1 MKKHTCTTLYL
12 VIFCIIALILR
23 AYHITDKTL
32 WVDELYVF
40 NLANH
45 SSLLTTISQTLTTD
59 LHAPVF
65 FVMVHYW
72 IKLFGTQDSLL
83 LVLPVMFSWLMI
95 ATGWFV
101 CKKLFNTSA
110 AVIYTLLATF
120 NCLEIYYA
128 KELKFYSLLPLLGLL
143 SFYFFSKITEV
154 DTTKTF
160 CKKDALWLAL
170 INLLIIYTFNIGI
183 IFVFIQFLTGL
194 CFVLYKNKTAVKKFV
209 ISFLCTFVL
218 YLPYFYFQINT
229 LKSSKSGICTITD
242 LFYFDFSFIQIL
254 FQNFFTPLLDNLGN
268 NQINYNI
275 FSNIQSLNIAGFL
288 FFILIPLAI
297 SVFGIYKAI
306 ASKNTKNLLLIIWSS
321 VSILAMCILAQLDIV
336 PVLTRYVIIFHA
348 ILIMSVSYVLSLI
361 KNKKALFVTICL
373 IALPFITTLI
383 SPHSP
388 ALGRSSAHSDAAA
401 VLKNAAHIKNT
412 DFVLMPYMG
421 QFLYKYLPDSKYIDF
436 QIDEILFKDNAQF
449 SGKTFINSNN
459 LNDFARTKQP
469 SAVVEEYLSEY
480 LSLMKKGDR
489 LFFVQSYL
497 AYVIRDDIYIEVSN
511 NIDLDAKN
519 LNKTQKAVRF
529 RILYTKMQSDILAV
543 LRKNLKLTHIYN
555 AQSMDL
561 KIYEFE
567 KF

>member
-160 CKKDALWLAL
+160 CKKECTLAGTDKSFDYL
-170 INLLIIYTFNIGI
+170 YLQHRYNICVYPI
-183 IFVFIQFLTGL
+183 LDR
-194 CFVLYKNKTAVKKFV
+194 FVL
-209 ISFLCTFVL
+209 
-218 YLPYFYFQINT
+218 
-229 LKSSKSGICTITD
+229 
-242 LFYFDFSFIQIL
+242 
-254 FQNFFTPLLDNLGN
+254 
-268 NQINYNI
+268 
-275 FSNIQSLNIAGFL
+275 
-288 FFILIPLAI
+288 
-297 SVFGIYKAI
+297 
-306 ASKNTKNLLLIIWSS
+306 
-321 VSILAMCILAQLDIV
+321 
-336 PVLTRYVIIFHA
+336 
-348 ILIMSVSYVLSLI
+348 
-361 KNKKALFVTICL
+361 CL
-373 IALPFITTLI
+373 I
-383 SPHSP
+383 
-388 ALGRSSAHSDAAA
+388 
-401 VLKNAAHIKNT
+401 
-412 DFVLMPYMG
+412 
-421 QFLYKYLPDSKYIDF
+421 
-436 QIDEILFKDNAQF
+436 
-449 SGKTFINSNN
+449 
-459 LNDFARTKQP
+459 
-469 SAVVEEYLSEY
+469 
-480 LSLMKKGDR
+480 
-489 LFFVQSYL
+489 
-497 AYVIRDDIYIEVSN
+497 
-511 NIDLDAKN
+511 
-519 LNKTQKAVRF
+519 QK
-529 RILYTKMQSDILAV
+529 
-543 LRKNLKLTHIYN
+543 
-555 AQSMDL
+555 
-561 KIYEFE
+561 
-567 KF
+567 

>member
-1 MKKHTCTTLYL
+1 
-12 VIFCIIALILR
+12 
-23 AYHITDKTL
+23 
-32 WVDELYVF
+32 
-40 NLANH
+40 
-45 SSLLTTISQTLTTD
+45 
-59 LHAPVF
+59 
-65 FVMVHYW
+65 
-72 IKLFGTQDSLL
+72 
-83 LVLPVMFSWLMI
+83 
-95 ATGWFV
+95 
-101 CKKLFNTSA
+101 
-110 AVIYTLLATF
+110 
-120 NCLEIYYA
+120 
-128 KELKFYSLLPLLGLL
+128 
-143 SFYFFSKITEV
+143 
-154 DTTKTF
+154 
-160 CKKDALWLAL
+160 
-170 INLLIIYTFNIGI
+170 
-183 IFVFIQFLTGL
+183 
-194 CFVLYKNKTAVKKFV
+194 
-209 ISFLCTFVL
+209 
-218 YLPYFYFQINT
+218 
-229 LKSSKSGICTITD
+229 
-242 LFYFDFSFIQIL
+242 
-254 FQNFFTPLLDNLGN
+254 
-268 NQINYNI
+268 
-275 FSNIQSLNIAGFL
+275 
-288 FFILIPLAI
+288 
-297 SVFGIYKAI
+297 
-306 ASKNTKNLLLIIWSS
+306 
-321 VSILAMCILAQLDIV
+321 MCILAQLDIV

-348 ILIMSVSYVLSLI
+348 ILIMSVSYGLSLI

-497 AYVIRDDIYIEVSN
+497 AYVIRDDIYIEVAN